1 MFGQNKT
8 VCIAGKNQCSIDF
21 VKYIKTKI
29 PKKNI
34 LIIPNKS
41 DKGLDNWQPS
51 LRKFAK
57 GNDKFLLML
66 FYLLKDPS
74 LVTYNIDG
82 RVYKLTESN
91 LKLFKAELHI

>member
-29 PKKNI
+29 SKKNI

-41 DKGLDNWQPS
+41 DKGLDNWQP
-51 LRKFAK
+51 
-57 GNDKFLLML
+57 
-66 FYLLKDPS
+66 
-74 LVTYNIDG
+74 
-82 RVYKLTESN
+82 
-91 LKLFKAELHI
+91 